1 MTAKQ
6 RRLRSL
12 FKIEF
17 GNCQTIARSKR
28 NVFIGSDMV
37 KPRLPTMIT
46 WQGGPMAVIF
56 CATTALWLWRS
67 TIEMGDPLSR
77 SQANEVLKEAKTSAT
92 AVRAARSEI
101 ANLLNGRWTGSE
113 TPDVLGKPS
122 IAKSRIETRQ
132 HLLRNVADYD
142 LYPVPK
148 IKDVFVASVPVSIN
162 QVSLLLGFER
172 TALLMLEFCGT
183 YRLSN
188 NVNQG
193 AFMNRAKRTSKSEL
207 YAFAQRQ
214 ATQTYRAALGCIDN
228 GSASPVES
236 SIYLL
241 LSLPSNRGGYGFPRP
256 DINATIEL
264 DDRARRISNLQT
276 VKPDFLW
283 RDQKA
288 VLEYDSNEHHF
299 SPKPNKANQALV
311 DNKRAEALKT
321 MGYETRSL
329 TAQILYNWTS
339 FNEYVGALAES
350 LGCAKR
356 QEGPRVQSARSDLY
370 ALLLFSTNP
379 LGVQYNF
386 SAR

>member
-1 MTAKQ
+1 
-6 RRLRSL
+6 
-12 FKIEF
+12 
-17 GNCQTIARSKR
+17 
-28 NVFIGSDMV
+28 
-37 KPRLPTMIT
+37 
-46 WQGGPMAVIF
+46 MAVIF

-67 TIEMGDPLSR
+67 AIEIGDPLSK
-77 SQANEVLKEAKTSAT
+77 SQADAVLKEAKTGVS

-101 ANLLNGRWTGSE
+101 TNLLKGRWTGSE

-122 IAKSRIETRQ
+122 LSKSRIETRQ

-142 LYPVPK
+142 LYPIPK
-148 IKDVFVASVPVSIN
+148 IKDVFVASIPISIN

-188 NVNQG
+188 NVNQS
-193 AFMNRAKRTSKSEL
+193 AFMNRAKRTSTSEL

-214 ATQTYRAALGCIDN
+214 ATRTYRAALECIDN

-241 LSLPSNRGGYGFPRP
+241 LTLPPNRGGYGLPRP
-256 DINATIEL
+256 DINATVEL
-264 DDRARRISNLQT
+264 DDRAKRISNLQT

-283 RDQKA
+283 HDQKV
-288 VLEYDSNEHHF
+288 VLEYDSNKHHF
-299 SPKPNKANQALV
+299 NPKSNKADQALV

-339 FNEYVGALAES
+339 FNEYAGALSES
-350 LGCAKR
+350 LGRAKR
-356 QEGPRVQSARSDLY
+356 NEGPRVQSARTDLY

-386 SAR
+386 SIR